1 MWHLINGSA
10 NMNKSS
16 WWGRVA
22 WAVIGGGLVVGVAAC
37 NAPPKGERTH
47 RIEPNDTTRAESRS
61 PQVQPAALIE
71 FSDQV
76 AQQLVAD
83 IVALPEFNSGQRVNV
98 VFGDIVNKTMIVP
111 TMDFEAFRTRVRQK
125 LINSNV
131 ARSRIR
137 WIESRAKMEELR
149 QLELGGAEGAT
160 GSTTPLN
167 PGMTYFLNGEMYRVD
182 RGNQAIN
189 LYMMS
194 FNLSNAQSREMI
206 WTNTPYEIKQMP

>member
-1 MWHLINGSA
+1 MYRITVPVLIA
-10 NMNKSS
+10 
-16 WWGRVA
+16 A
-22 WAVIGGGLVVGVAAC
+22 GVLAGC
-37 NAPPKGERTH
+37 NAPPRGENTR
-47 RIEPNDTTRAESRS
+47 RVDASETTKAEARS
-61 PQVQPAALIE
+61 PQVQPAALVE

-76 AQQLVAD
+76 SQQLVAD
-83 IVALPEFNSGQRVNV
+83 MIALPEFNSGQRVNV

-111 TMDFEAFRTRVRQK
+111 TMDFEAFRSRIRQK
-125 LINSNV
+125 LVNSNV
-131 ARSRIR
+131 ARSRVR

-149 QLELGGAEGAT
+149 QLELGGTEGAS

-182 RGNQAIN
+182 RGDQAVN

-206 WTNTPYEIKQMP
+206 WTNTPYEIKQVP

>member
-1 MWHLINGSA
+1 
-10 NMNKSS
+10 MNTMNAISLAL
-16 WWGRVA
+16 VA
-22 WAVIGGGLVVGVAAC
+22 AALAAC
-37 NAPPKGERTH
+37 NAPPRGENTRRVET
-47 RIEPNDTTRAESRS
+47 NDATGAERRS
-61 PQVQPAALIE
+61 PQVQPMALTE

-76 AQQLVAD
+76 SQQLVTD
-83 IVALPEFNSGQRVNV
+83 LIALPEFNSGQRVNI
-98 VFGDIVNKTMIVP
+98 VFGDLVNKTMIVP

-125 LINSNV
+125 LINSGV

-149 QLELGGAEGAT
+149 QLELGGTEGSSGT
-160 GSTTPLN
+160 TTPLN

-182 RGNQAIN
+182 RGDQRVN

-206 WTNTPYEIKQMP
+206 WSNTPYEIKQVPGD